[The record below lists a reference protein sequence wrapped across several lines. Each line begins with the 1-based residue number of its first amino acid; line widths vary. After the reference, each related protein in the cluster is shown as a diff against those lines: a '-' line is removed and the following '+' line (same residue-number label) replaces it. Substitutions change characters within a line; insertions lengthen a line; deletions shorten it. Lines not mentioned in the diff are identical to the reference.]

1 MKMPKGKGG
10 MMNKGKG
17 EYSYSS
23 NPVSAPSK
31 VSPQAGPGSN
41 SDQAKVNKL
50 LQQAQ
55 KQQDSLRGKSGM

>member
-1 MKMPKGKGG
+1 MKGG

-17 EYSYSS
+17 LYSTKG
-23 NPVSAPSK
+23 NPMAAPKK

-50 LQQAQ
+50 
-55 KQQDSLRGKSGM
+55 DSLRGKSGM